1 MPIPTLENKNHFK
14 QYLRYFRNK
23 FDNQIQQIELSYLE
37 AMMSTRD
44 QTIPSNTNINLVLFD
59 NKEVVDLSTP
69 LNNNEYLYFPAV
81 EGDEIRIL
89 FENEVYTVGFSPGF
103 VSLKFNGTNYSLNQ
117 SFTIGSKV
125 LKVKGLGGGL
135 VEVLNA
141 PTYTLTQD
149 TTSVDEGQTVTFTV
163 TTTDV
168 DDGTALVYTIVGGE
182 DFNSEDINTGSL
194 SGQVIVSNNVATI
207 PITLRS
213 DYSSSEIQE
222 YFNLRV
228 DTLSGDTVATSPT
241 TFVNDTSNAVYAI
254 GVNSTYDEG
263 DTVTIIV
270 STTGIPDGVTLYWD
284 IPQTTLD
291 TYDISSLSG
300 TVTINQGIGSFD
312 VVAKQDFNVETDETF
327 VVNFRVTGS
336 NGTIVATS
344 SIVNITDTPF
354 TITLVPDRTTIVE
367 STKDSQ
373 SDLNVTVTT
382 SGATNGTLLYPGTS
396 AIGGSFNTSDTS
408 FPSSV
413 AVNNDDASF
422 NVNITRDGITEG
434 TEIFVVVVKNEA
446 GETLATS
453 PNINITDA
461 SFIGSRITGM
471 TYGAIRVNR
480 DSGVV
485 QNTSDWYTIC
495 NLDQAPDDAKIAI
508 FIDQSGSMTMGTIQ
522 ASYDM
527 LVEKLQQRSI
537 EFIVTTNSNEDW
549 ITPFDTSLDD

>member
-37 AMMSTRD
+37 AMMPTRD

-59 NKEVVDLSTP
+59 NKEVVDLNTP

-81 EGDEIRIL
+81 EGDEINIL
-89 FENEVYTVGFSPGF
+89 FENKVYTVGFTQGF
-103 VSLKFNGTNYSLNQ
+103 ASLKFEDTNYTLNQ
-117 SFTIGSKV
+117 SFTIGSKI

-149 TTSVDEGQTVTFTV
+149 ITTVDEGQTVTFTV

-168 DDGTALVYTIVGGE
+168 DDGTALTYSIIGGPS
-182 DFNSEDINTGSL
+182 FNYEDINTGSL
-194 SGQVIVSNNVATI
+194 SGQVVVYNNVATI
-207 PITLRS
+207 PVTLRS
-213 DYSSSEIQE
+213 DYSSSELQE
-222 YFNLRV
+222 YFNLKV
-228 DTLSGDTVATSPT
+228 YTLSGDTVATSPT
-241 TFVNDTSNAVYAI
+241 IYVNDTSNAVYSI

-263 DTVTIIV
+263 DTVTVIV

-284 IPQTTLD
+284 IPQTTVN
-291 TYDISSLSG
+291 TYDISSFSG

-312 VVAKQDFNVETDETF
+312 VVAKQDFNTETDETF
-327 VVNFRVTGS
+327 VVNFRVTGV

-344 SIVNITDTPF
+344 SIINITDTPF

-367 STKDSQ
+367 STKDSP

-382 SGATNGTLLYPGTS
+382 SGAADGTLIYPGTS
-396 AIGGSFNTSDTS
+396 AVGGNFNSSDAT
-408 FPSSV
+408 FPQSV
-413 AVNNDDASF
+413 AVNNNDASF
-422 NVNITRDGITEG
+422 AINITRDGSTEG
-434 TEIFVVVVKNEA
+434 TESFAVVIRNEA
-446 GETLATS
+446 GSTLATS
-453 PNINITDA
+453 PDINITDT
-461 SFIGSRITGM
+461 SYIGSRVTGM

-485 QNTSDWYTIC
+485 QNTSDWYTLC
-495 NLDQAPDDAKIAI
+495 NLDQAPDDSKVSI

-522 ASYDM
+522 ASYDL
-527 LVEKLQQRSI
+527 LVEKLEQRGI
-537 EFIVTTNSNEDW
+537 TFITVTNGNEDW
-549 ITPFDTSLDD
+549 ITPFDVELD

>member
-37 AMMSTRD
+37 AMMPTRD

-59 NKEVVDLSTP
+59 NKEVVDLNTP

-81 EGDEIRIL
+81 EGDEINIL
-89 FENEVYTVGFSPGF
+89 FENKVYTVGFTQGF
-103 VSLKFNGTNYSLNQ
+103 TSLKFEDTNYTLNQ

-149 TTSVDEGQTVTFTV
+149 ITTVDEGQTVTFTV

-168 DDGTALVYTIVGGE
+168 DDGTALTYSIIGGPS
-182 DFNSEDINTGSL
+182 FNYEDINTGSL
-194 SGQVIVSNNVATI
+194 SGQVVVYNNVATI
-207 PITLRS
+207 PVTLRS
-213 DYSSSEIQE
+213 DYSSSELQE
-222 YFNLRV
+222 YFNLKV
-228 DTLSGDTVATSPT
+228 YTLSGDTVATSPT
-241 TFVNDTSNAVYAI
+241 IYINDTSNAVYSI

-263 DTVTIIV
+263 DTVTVIV

-284 IPQTTLD
+284 IPQTTVN

-312 VVAKQDFNVETDETF
+312 VVAKQDFNTETDETF
-327 VVNFRVTGS
+327 VVNFRVTGV

-344 SIVNITDTPF
+344 SIINITDTPF

-367 STKDSQ
+367 STKDSP

-382 SGATNGTLLYPGTS
+382 SGAADGTLIYPGTS
-396 AIGGSFNTSDTS
+396 AVGGNFNSSDAT
-408 FPSSV
+408 FPQSV
-413 AVNNDDASF
+413 AVNNNDASF
-422 NVNITRDGITEG
+422 AINITRDGSTEG
-434 TEIFVVVVKNEA
+434 TESFAVVIRNEA
-446 GETLATS
+446 GSTLATS
-453 PNINITDA
+453 PDINITDT
-461 SFIGSRITGM
+461 SYIGSRVTGM

-485 QNTSDWYTIC
+485 QNTSDWYTLC
-495 NLDQAPDDAKIAI
+495 NLDQAPDDSKVSI

-522 ASYDM
+522 ASYDL
-527 LVEKLQQRSI
+527 LVEKLEQRGI
-537 EFIVTTNSNEDW
+537 GFITVTNGNEDW
-549 ITPFDTSLDD
+549 ITPFDVELD

>member
-1 MPIPTLENKNHFK
+1 MPIPTLENRNHFK

-23 FDNQIQQIELSYLE
+23 FNNQIQQIELSYLE
-37 AMMSTRD
+37 AIMPTRD

-59 NKEVVDLSTP
+59 NKEVVN
-69 LNNNEYLYFPAV
+69 LNTALNANEYFYFPAV
-81 EGDEIRIL
+81 EGDEINIL
-89 FENEVYTVGFSPGF
+89 FEDEIYTVGFTQGF
-103 VSLKFNGTNYSLNQ
+103 SSLKFNGTNYTLNQ

-149 TTSVDEGQTVTFTV
+149 TTAVDEGQTVTFTV

-168 DDGTALVYTIVGGE
+168 DNGTALTYSIVGGPNFNYE
-182 DFNSEDINTGSL
+182 DVNTGSL
-194 SGQVIVSNNVATI
+194 SGQVVVNNNVATI
-207 PITLRS
+207 PVTLRS

-222 YFNLRV
+222 YFNLKV
-228 DTLSGDTVATSPT
+228 YNLSGDTVATSPT
-241 TFVNDTSNAVYAI
+241 IYVNDTSNAVYSI

-263 DTVTIIV
+263 DTVTVIV

-284 IPQTTLD
+284 IPETTVN

-312 VVAKQDFNVETDETF
+312 VIAKQDFNTETDETF
-327 VVNFRVTGS
+327 VVNFRVTGV

-344 SIVNITDTPF
+344 SIINITDTPF

-367 STKDSQ
+367 STKDSP

-382 SGATNGTLLYPGTS
+382 SGAADGTLIYPGTS
-396 AIGGSFNTSDTS
+396 SVGGGFNTSDTS

-413 AVNNDDASF
+413 AVNNNDASF
-422 NVNITRDGITEG
+422 AVNITRDGRTEG
-434 TEIFVVVVKNEA
+434 TEIFEVVIRNEA
-446 GETLATS
+446 GTTLATS

-461 SFIGSRITGM
+461 SFIGSRMTGM

-480 DSGVV
+480 DNGVV
-485 QNTSDWYTIC
+485 QDASDWYTIC

-508 FIDQSGSMTMGTIQ
+508 FIDQSGSMSMGTIQ
-522 ASYDM
+522 ASYDL
-527 LVEKLQQRSI
+527 LVEKLNLRNI
-537 EFIVTTNSNEDW
+537 EFITTTDGTEDW
-549 ITPFDTSLDD
+549 ITPFDQSLDD

>member
-1 MPIPTLENKNHFK
+1 MPIPTLENRNHFK

-23 FDNQIQQIELSYLE
+23 FNNQIQQIELSYLE
-37 AMMSTRD
+37 AIMPTRD

-59 NKEVVDLSTP
+59 NKEVVN
-69 LNNNEYLYFPAV
+69 LNTALNANEYFYFPAV
-81 EGDEIRIL
+81 EGDEINIL
-89 FENEVYTVGFSPGF
+89 FEDEIYTVGFTQGF
-103 VSLKFNGTNYSLNQ
+103 SSLKFNGTNYTLNQ

-149 TTSVDEGQTVTFTV
+149 TTAVDEGQTVTFTV

-168 DDGTALVYTIVGGE
+168 DNGTALTYSIVGGPNFNYE
-182 DFNSEDINTGSL
+182 DVNTGSL
-194 SGQVIVSNNVATI
+194 SGQVVINNNVATI
-207 PITLRS
+207 PVTLRS

-222 YFNLRV
+222 YFNLKV
-228 DTLSGDTVATSPT
+228 YNLSGDTVATSPT
-241 TFVNDTSNAVYAI
+241 IYVNDTSNAVYSI

-263 DTVTIIV
+263 DTVTVIV

-284 IPQTTLD
+284 IPETTVN

-312 VVAKQDFNVETDETF
+312 VIAKQDFNTETDETF
-327 VVNFRVTGS
+327 VVNFRVTGV

-344 SIVNITDTPF
+344 SIINITDTPF

-367 STKDSQ
+367 STKDSP
-373 SDLNVTVTT
+373 SNLNVTVTT
-382 SGATNGTLLYPGTS
+382 SGAADGTLIYPGTS
-396 AIGGSFNTSDTS
+396 SVGGGFNTSDTS

-413 AVNNDDASF
+413 AVNNNDASF
-422 NVNITRDGITEG
+422 AVNITRDGRTEG
-434 TEIFVVVVKNEA
+434 TEIFEVVIRNEA
-446 GETLATS
+446 GTTLATS

-461 SFIGSRITGM
+461 SFIGSRMTGM

-480 DSGVV
+480 DNGVV
-485 QNTSDWYTIC
+485 QDASDWYTIC

-508 FIDQSGSMTMGTIQ
+508 FIDQSGSMSMGTIQ
-522 ASYDM
+522 ASYDL
-527 LVEKLQQRSI
+527 LVEKLNLRNI
-537 EFIVTTNSNEDW
+537 EFITTTDGTEDW
-549 ITPFDTSLDD
+549 ITPFDQSLDD

>member
-1 MPIPTLENKNHFK
+1 MPIPTLENRNHFK

-23 FDNQIQQIELSYLE
+23 FNNQIQQIELSYLE
-37 AMMSTRD
+37 AIMPTRD
-44 QTIPSNTNINLVLFD
+44 QTIPSDTNINLVLFD
-59 NKEVVDLSTP
+59 NKEVVN
-69 LNNNEYLYFPAV
+69 LNTALNANEYFYFPAV
-81 EGDEIRIL
+81 EGDEINIL
-89 FENEVYTVGFSPGF
+89 FEDEIYTIGFTQGFS
-103 VSLKFNGTNYSLNQ
+103 SLKFKGTNYTLNQ

-149 TTSVDEGQTVTFTV
+149 TTTVDEGQTVTFTV

-168 DDGTALVYTIVGGE
+168 DNGTALTYSIVGGPNFNYE
-182 DFNSEDINTGSL
+182 DVNTGSL
-194 SGQVIVSNNVATI
+194 SGQVVVNNNVATI
-207 PITLRS
+207 PVTLRS

-222 YFNLRV
+222 YFNLKV
-228 DTLSGDTVATSPT
+228 YNLSGDTVATSPT
-241 TFVNDTSNAVYAI
+241 IYVNDTSNAVYSI

-263 DTVTIIV
+263 DTVTVIV

-284 IPQTTLD
+284 IPETTVN

-312 VVAKQDFNVETDETF
+312 VIAKQDFNTETDETF
-327 VVNFRVTGS
+327 VVNFRVTGV

-344 SIVNITDTPF
+344 SIINITDTPF

-367 STKDSQ
+367 STKDSP

-382 SGATNGTLLYPGTS
+382 SGAADGTLIYPGTS
-396 AIGGSFNTSDTS
+396 SVAGGFNTSDTS

-413 AVNNDDASF
+413 AVNNNDASF
-422 NVNITRDGITEG
+422 AVNITRDGRTEG
-434 TEIFVVVVKNEA
+434 TEIFEVVIRNEA
-446 GETLATS
+446 GTTLATS

-461 SFIGSRITGM
+461 SFIGSRMTGM

-480 DSGVV
+480 DNGVV
-485 QNTSDWYTIC
+485 QDASDWYTIC

-508 FIDQSGSMTMGTIQ
+508 FIDQSGSMSMGTIQ
-522 ASYDM
+522 ASYDL
-527 LVEKLQQRSI
+527 LVEKLNLRNI
-537 EFIVTTNSNEDW
+537 EFITTTDGTEDW
-549 ITPFDTSLDD
+549 ITPFDQSLDD

>member
-1 MPIPTLENKNHFK
+1 MPIPTLENRNHFK

-23 FDNQIQQIELSYLE
+23 FNNQIQQIELSYLE
-37 AMMSTRD
+37 AIMPTRD

-59 NKEVVDLSTP
+59 NKEVVN
-69 LNNNEYLYFPAV
+69 LNTALNANEYFYFPAV
-81 EGDEIRIL
+81 EGDEINIL
-89 FENEVYTVGFSPGF
+89 FEDEIYTIGFTQGFS
-103 VSLKFNGTNYSLNQ
+103 SLKFKGTNYTLNQ

-149 TTSVDEGQTVTFTV
+149 TTTVDEGQTVTFTV

-168 DDGTALVYTIVGGE
+168 DNGTALSYSIVGGPNFNYE
-182 DFNSEDINTGSL
+182 DVNTGSL
-194 SGQVIVSNNVATI
+194 SGQVVVNNNVATI
-207 PITLRS
+207 PVTLRS

-222 YFNLRV
+222 YFNLKV
-228 DTLSGDTVATSPT
+228 YNLSGDIVATSPT
-241 TFVNDTSNAVYAI
+241 IYVNDTSNAVYSI

-263 DTVTIIV
+263 DTVTVIV

-284 IPQTTLD
+284 IPETTVN

-312 VVAKQDFNVETDETF
+312 VIAKQDFNTETDETF
-327 VVNFRVTGS
+327 VVNFRVTGV

-344 SIVNITDTPF
+344 SIINITDTPF

-367 STKDSQ
+367 STKDSP

-382 SGATNGTLLYPGTS
+382 SGAADGTLIYPGTS
-396 AIGGSFNTSDTS
+396 SVGGGFNTSDTS

-413 AVNNDDASF
+413 AVNNNDASF
-422 NVNITRDGITEG
+422 AVNITRDGRTEG
-434 TEIFVVVVKNEA
+434 TEIFEVVIRNEA
-446 GETLATS
+446 GTTLATS

-461 SFIGSRITGM
+461 SFIGSRMTGM

-480 DSGVV
+480 DNGVV
-485 QNTSDWYTIC
+485 QDASDWYTIC

-508 FIDQSGSMTMGTIQ
+508 FIDQSGSMSMGTIQ
-522 ASYDM
+522 ASYDL
-527 LVEKLQQRSI
+527 LVEKLNLRNI
-537 EFIVTTNSNEDW
+537 EFITTTDGTEDW
-549 ITPFDTSLDD
+549 ITPFDQSLDD

>member
-1 MPIPTLENKNHFK
+1 MP
-14 QYLRYFRNK
+14 
-23 FDNQIQQIELSYLE
+23 
-37 AMMSTRD
+37 TRD

-59 NKEVVDLSTP
+59 NKEVVN
-69 LNNNEYLYFPAV
+69 LNTALNANEYFYFPAV
-81 EGDEIRIL
+81 EGDEINIL
-89 FENEVYTVGFSPGF
+89 FEDEIYTVGFTQGF
-103 VSLKFNGTNYSLNQ
+103 SSLKFKGTNYTLNQ

-149 TTSVDEGQTVTFTV
+149 TTAVDEGQTVTFTV

-168 DDGTALVYTIVGGE
+168 DNGTALTYSIVGGPNFNYE
-182 DFNSEDINTGSL
+182 DVNTGSL
-194 SGQVIVSNNVATI
+194 SGQVVINNNVATI
-207 PITLRS
+207 PVTLRS

-222 YFNLRV
+222 YFNLKV
-228 DTLSGDTVATSPT
+228 YNLSGDTVATSPT
-241 TFVNDTSNAVYAI
+241 IYVNDTSNAVYSI

-263 DTVTIIV
+263 DTVTVIV

-284 IPQTTLD
+284 IPETTVN

-312 VVAKQDFNVETDETF
+312 VIAKQDFNTETDETF
-327 VVNFRVTGS
+327 VVNFRVTGV

-344 SIVNITDTPF
+344 SIINITDTPF

-367 STKDSQ
+367 STKDSP
-373 SDLNVTVTT
+373 SNLNVTVTT
-382 SGATNGTLLYPGTS
+382 SGAADGTLIYPGTS
-396 AIGGSFNTSDTS
+396 SVGGGFNTSDTS

-413 AVNNDDASF
+413 AVNNNDASF
-422 NVNITRDGITEG
+422 AVNITRDGRTEG
-434 TEIFVVVVKNEA
+434 TEIFEVVIRNEA
-446 GETLATS
+446 GTTLATS

-461 SFIGSRITGM
+461 SFIGSRMTGM

-480 DSGVV
+480 DNGVV
-485 QNTSDWYTIC
+485 QDASDWYTIC

-508 FIDQSGSMTMGTIQ
+508 FIDQSGSMSMGTIQ
-522 ASYDM
+522 ASYDL
-527 LVEKLQQRSI
+527 LVEKLNLRNI
-537 EFIVTTNSNEDW
+537 EFITTTDGTEDW
-549 ITPFDTSLDD
+549 ITPFDQSLDD